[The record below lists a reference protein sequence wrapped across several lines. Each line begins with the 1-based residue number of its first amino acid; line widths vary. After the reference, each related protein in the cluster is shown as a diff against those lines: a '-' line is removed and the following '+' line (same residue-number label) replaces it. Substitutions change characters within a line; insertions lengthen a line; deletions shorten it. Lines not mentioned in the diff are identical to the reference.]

1 MDLRYKREVRQ
12 LTSIIKN
19 TYFDIEE
26 LMKYKLDCEG
36 QPKLDIIHYYLTMLE
51 RDTLTLVKKGSLSSH
66 LYYLLYIQMEVLYY
80 KEKVNYKNDDDWG
93 QKFYTS
99 ILFLENGII
108 YNLNLE
114 KNKKK
119 GDIEAY
125 SFEEKKD
132 YLLDEIKE
140 AREEVLKL
148 ESTSGSPVEELL
160 LLLNSELAD
169 IGAYLLSLYL
179 PKKET
184 LCGRLWRALKLIFTG
199 KE

>member
-26 LMKYKLDCEG
+26 LSKYKVDCEG
-36 QPKLDIIHYYLTMLE
+36 QSKLDIIHYYLGMLE
-51 RDTLTLVKKGSLSSH
+51 KATLNLVKGGSLAPH
-66 LYYLLYIQMEVLYY
+66 MYYLLFIQMEILYY
-80 KEKVNYKNDDDWG
+80 NEKINYKDDESWG
-93 QKFYTS
+93 QKFYTTV
-99 ILFLENGII
+99 LFLENGII

-119 GDIEAY
+119 GDIEQY
-125 SFEEKKD
+125 SFAQKKD

-148 ESTSGSPVEELL
+148 ENNANMEETLPRVS
-160 LLLNSELAD
+160 SEFAD
-169 IGAYLLSLYL
+169 IGAYALSLFL
-179 PKKET
+179 PKKEG
-184 LCGRLWRALKLIFTG
+184 LFGRIWRSLKYISTG
-199 KE
+199 GG